1 MATIGSTNISFS
13 ELRNK
18 WKVVNF
24 NEDTDPSDTGD
35 TLSNISLSEFRD
47 ASFTS
52 GNPVP
57 STGAISI
64 DDDFK
69 GRTFASSGAPTYET
83 ASFKVYDTWSAASS
97 FLASYVSNTRAQLNS
112 SNSSYASILFTP
124 NATNA
129 YTSPGIA
136 VTGTNKVGEVTLWL
150 EADTEST
157 YSQLGFGILAKDMW
171 KTGSSISSSS
181 YTLEAK
187 KWKEQLAERDNKYA
201 TFSDA
206 LGFHGYGYH
215 NYAGSRDDITS
226 STNVSTATTPYNWKS
241 TTYQSGLGPL
251 TTNFHNI
258 IGKTGGTVRSSAHHI
273 VSNSYYFYKTH
284 WDNYAGYR
292 GSGTAK
298 GNYGLKIK
306 WYSKT
311 LNVRLTKNSSKI
323 IPQGSDW
330 TNTTT
335 TNTGLRGIFSGM
347 YIEDN
352 SSWPCTNGNVFI
364 GKIYLNEITMYQE
377 LASSLTEYS
386 ASWGD
391 SNATKDV
398 TITISGYL
406 YWTLATTSTYSNP
419 KILGPPHT
427 VLPRYQVSSGNG
439 TSGHREITEWAFYMN
454 DVAGATSNTFK
465 YDIRTSNP
473 SGTAFSYDNV
483 ITYTTKPA
491 ASYEFGMMNTTG
503 SYTIYESNAITVS
516 SLTPSGSGYNHT
528 GMANNNINWRY
539 HSMGLKWKIINAG
552 KIVGV
557 GVNARYG
564 GHISVFINSS
574 NTAASGGSNIDVN
587 GNSLTSNTI
596 NYKYTLLANP
606 ISVSAN
612 DIVQIIFKNT
622 SGGYCW
628 HWLNAF
634 DYTNTSSGNLQV
646 QGAGYIGTGNTVTT
660 PSRPTNNLIYGYGAT
675 DLIFLP
681 D

>member
-1 MATIGSTNISFS
+1 MAGVGTTNISLNS
-13 ELRNK
+13 LRTAWGNAGYAGGS
-18 WKVVNF
+18 
-24 NEDTDPSDTGD
+24 DPGST
-35 TLSNISLSEFRD
+35 NISLSEFRG
-47 ASFTS
+47 ATFTGGTS
-52 GNPVP
+52 VP
-57 STGAISI
+57 SSGEISI
-64 DDDFK
+64 NDDFK
-69 GRTFASSGAPTYET
+69 GKTFGTSGPPTYET
-83 ASFKVYDTWSAASS
+83 GSFKVYDNWSAAPS

-112 SNSSYASILFTP
+112 GNSSYASILFTP
-124 NATNA
+124 NASSATQ
-129 YTSPGIA
+129 YTSPGIE
-136 VTGTNKVGEVTLWL
+136 VTGSGKVDEVTLWL

-226 STNVSTATTPYNWKS
+226 STNVSTATSPYNWKS

-251 TTNFHNI
+251 TTYFHNI
-258 IGKTGGTVRSSAHHI
+258 LGKTGGTVRSTAHHI
-273 VSNSYYFYKTH
+273 VNNSYYFYKTH

-292 GSGTAK
+292 GTGSAK

-323 IPQGSDW
+323 TTQGSNW

-335 TNTGLRGIFSGM
+335 TNTGLVGIFSGM

-364 GKIYLNEITMYQE
+364 GKIYLDEITMYQE

-386 ASWGD
+386 ASWSD

-427 VLPRYQVSSGNG
+427 VLPRYQVSSANT
-439 TSGHREITEWAFYMN
+439 TSNPREITEWAFYMN
-454 DVAGATSNTFK
+454 DVTSGTTNTFK

-473 SGTAFSYDNV
+473 SGTAFSYAV
-483 ITYTTKPA
+483 TYAAKPS
-491 ASYEFGMMNTTG
+491 ASYEFGIMNTTG
-503 SYTIYESNAITVS
+503 SYTIYESNASTVS
-516 SLTPSGSGYNHT
+516 SITPSGSGYNHT
-528 GMANNNINWRY
+528 SMANNNINWRY
-539 HSMGLKWKIINAG
+539 YSMGLKWKIINAG

-564 GHISVFINSS
+564 GKISIFINGYS
-574 NTAASGGSNIDVN
+574 ASGGTNITVN

-596 NYKYTLLANP
+596 NYKYTLLSNP
-606 ISVSAN
+606 VSVSAN

-622 SGGYCW
+622 TGGYCW
-628 HWLNAF
+628 TAISAF
-634 DYTNTSSGNLQV
+634 DFTNTSSGNLQV
-646 QGAGYIGTGNTVTT
+646 QSGGYRSTGNTVTS
-660 PSRPTNNLIYGYGAT
+660 PLRPYNHLAYGYGAT
-675 DLIFLP
+675 DMIFLP